1 MTESQA
7 NYKRVAKNTL
17 MLYCRH
23 IVLLLIGLY
32 TSRVILQSLGVENYG
47 INNVIAGFLSM
58 FGIVT
63 ISMNTAIARFITV
76 ELGHGNIERLKK
88 TFSTSI
94 CIQFLLGLLIV
105 ALIEIFGS
113 WFVST
118 KMVIPEGR
126 EFAAQCCLHC
136 AAITTFISL
145 MNVPIT
151 ACIVAHERMSA
162 FAYMGILDAVL
173 KLLICYV
180 LYITPW
186 DVLITFSCLGIVVSV
201 ITSSIYWLYS
211 FKQFKETTLYIE
223 LEKNKFKEMWVFASW
238 NVISQASWL
247 LNTSGV
253 DLLMN
258 TFFGV
263 VVNAARGV
271 AGQVNGILMM
281 FVSNFMMALNPQITK
296 SYASGDKNTAFGLA
310 CRGARFSFYILFILS
325 LPIMIE
331 SNQIL
336 SLWLV
341 NPPPLAAVFVT
352 WTILSTFSSLLGN
365 TLSTLQMAH
374 GNIKKFQ
381 LYMSL
386 IGCVAFPLTW
396 IAFKLGASPL
406 VVYYIMTVLYVFLI
420 FVRYY
425 LVHQS
430 TGIPPKMYLI
440 GVVLRTH
447 CIAFLSAIIPV
458 SVYLFMPETI
468 VRLLIVGV
476 ISISASAISIY
487 YLGIEKGE
495 RTFINEMICKYNPLK
510 TSYSKK

>member
-1 MTESQA
+1 MTDIQA

-17 MLYCRH
+17 MLYCRQ

-47 INNVIAGFLSM
+47 INNVVAGFLSM
-58 FGIVT
+58 FGIIT
-63 ISMNTAIARFITV
+63 ISMSTAIGRFVTV
-76 ELGHGNIERLKK
+76 ELGKGDIERLKK
-88 TFSTSI
+88 VFSTSI
-94 CIQFLLGLLIV
+94 CVQVLLGILIILLI
-105 ALIEIFGS
+105 ETFGL
-113 WFVST
+113 WFISN

-126 EFAAQCCLHC
+126 EFAAQCCLHG
-136 AAITTFISL
+136 AVITTFISL
-145 MNVPIT
+145 VSVPFNAT
-151 ACIVAHERMSA
+151 IVAHERMTA
-162 FAYMGILDAVL
+162 FAYMGILDVTL
-173 KLLICYV
+173 KLGICYI
-180 LYITPW
+180 LFISPY
-186 DVLITFSCLGIVVSV
+186 DKLITYSCLGILVSI
-201 ITSSIYWLYS
+201 ITSSLYWIYSIKNFEETSISVS
-211 FKQFKETTLYIE
+211 FERDIFTEI
-223 LEKNKFKEMWVFASW
+223 WSFASW
-238 NVISQASWL
+238 NIFSQAAWL
-247 LNTSGV
+247 FNTSGV
-253 DLLMN
+253 NMLINM
-258 TFFGV
+258 FFGV
-263 VVNAARGV
+263 VVNAARGI
-271 AGQVNGILMM
+271 AEQVNGILMM

-296 SYASGDKNTAFGLA
+296 SYASGDKTTSFGLA

-381 LYMSL
+381 LCMSL
-386 IGCVAFPLTW
+386 ISCIAFPLTW

-406 VVYYIMTVLYVFLI
+406 AVYYIMTVLYVFLI

-447 CIAFLSAIIPV
+447 CIAFLSAIIPI

-476 ISISASAISIY
+476 ISISASAIFIY

-510 TSYSKK
+510 QTL